1 MANIKALNISADIT
15 VGEEGEYMAIKIYV
29 RERLKVGSG
38 VKEPKFR
45 VIAVT
50 GSAKDNAY
58 LKIKATHFRKVEI
71 EQIAKDLGAKMVYLK
86 PVPVDE
92 RGKMK

>member
-1 MANIKALNISADIT
+1 MT
-15 VGEEGEYMAIKIYV
+15 VKIYV

-45 VIAVT
+45 IMAVT
-50 GSAKDNAY
+50 GTNGNAH
-58 LKIKATHFRKVEI
+58 LKIQATHFRKVEI
-71 EQIAKDLGAKMVYLK
+71 EQIAKDVGAKIVYLQ
-86 PVPVDE
+86 PVPANK